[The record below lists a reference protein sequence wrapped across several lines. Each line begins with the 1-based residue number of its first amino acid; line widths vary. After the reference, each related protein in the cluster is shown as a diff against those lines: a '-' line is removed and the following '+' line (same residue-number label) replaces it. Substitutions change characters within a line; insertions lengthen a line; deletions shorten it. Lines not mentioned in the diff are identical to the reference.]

1 VTGARTAIRAAT
13 AADHER
19 LDGLFEGFD
28 LAEGCSYGRFLIA
41 HAAALIP
48 IETALDAAGAEALIP
63 GWADRRRSAMIR
75 ADLAALGLAPPE
87 PAPFPELEDDASCWG
102 AAYVVEGSRLGGALL
117 ARRIAPGLPRS
128 YLGTPQAKGA
138 WRTFVDAL
146 DAALLS
152 AERVDRASRA
162 AQATFSFFEAAGRRQ
177 LEHSHR

>member
-13 AADHER
+13 APDHER

-28 LAEGCSYGRFLIA
+28 LADAGSYGRFLIA

-48 IETALDAAGAEALIP
+48 IEAALDAAGAEALIP
-63 GWADRRRSAMIR
+63 GWADRRRGAMIR
-75 ADLAALGLAPPE
+75 ADLAALGIDPPE
-87 PAPFPELEDDASCWG
+87 LAPFPELEDDAACWG

-128 YLGTPQAKGA
+128 YLGTPQVKGA
-138 WRTFVDAL
+138 WRTFVDVL
-146 DAALLS
+146 DAALPT
-152 AERVDRASRA
+152 EDRIGRATRA

>member
-1 VTGARTAIRAAT
+1 MTSARTAIRAAT

-28 LAEGCSYGRFLIA
+28 LGDAGSYGRFLIA
-41 HAAALIP
+41 HAAALLP
-48 IETALDAAGAEALIP
+48 VEAALDAAGADRLIP
-63 GWADRRRSAMIR
+63 AWTERRRGEMIR
-75 ADLAALGLAPPE
+75 ADLAALGLAL
-87 PAPFPELEDDASCWG
+87 PELTAFEPLDDDAACWG

-138 WRTFVDAL
+138 WRTFVEAL
-146 DAALLS
+146 DAALL
-152 AERVDRASRA
+152 ADDRIARATRA
-162 AQATFSFFEAAGRRQ
+162 ARETFSFFEAAGRRQ